1 MADNLQ
7 ILGKTYT
14 NVAGI
19 KAVNSNGDT
28 LTFVK
33 GEGGGGSESGT
44 VVVASGEFIG
54 NSAGGRQ
61 TISIGTAMPQTDF
74 YVLIKAKDNSEYIRD
89 DYYSL
94 TFIAMTVLSAIGHYD
109 LSSDGEDRSFV
120 PNFSVYDNNNGSL
133 TEKSTGFIVK
143 GGGRIHNGNADE
155 MVWNTFRINRR
166 SDTFELYFGQGNAV
180 YNLPSNITY
189 EYEVVYF
196 GNNPQTD
203 IIEL

>member
-19 KAVNSNGDT
+19 KAVDSNGDT

-33 GEGGGGSESGT
+33 GEGGGDSESSM

-54 NSAGGRQ
+54 DSETGRQ

-89 DYYSL
+89 GYSL
-94 TFIAMTVLSAIGHYD
+94 TFLTVIVLSAIGHYD
-109 LSSDGEDRSFV
+109 LSSNGDGRPFV
-120 PNFSVYDNNNGSL
+120 SNFPVYDNNNGSL
-133 TEKSTGFIVK
+133 TEKSAGFIVK
-143 GGGRIHNGNADE
+143 GGGRIDNGNTAE
-155 MVWNTFRINRR
+155 MAWNTFNINRR
-166 SDTFELYFGQGNAV
+166 SDAFELHFGHSNTL